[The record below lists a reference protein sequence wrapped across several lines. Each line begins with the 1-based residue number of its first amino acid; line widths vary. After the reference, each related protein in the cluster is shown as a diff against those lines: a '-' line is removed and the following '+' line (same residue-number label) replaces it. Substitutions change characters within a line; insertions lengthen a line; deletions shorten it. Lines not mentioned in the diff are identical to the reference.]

1 MREPNYYNVI
11 VDWHLYQFQFPKYST
26 NEHVAAARAWE
37 LTIEEYDP
45 IHPIIVGTYVERR
58 AKYIF
63 SSRILP
69 NIENTISL
77 SGTILRFQDYMISFL
92 IVIFFYLPA
101 SNCFHQASGAWGRG
115 RSNKQ
120 DR

>member
-45 IHPIIVGTYVERR
+45 IHPIIVGTYKHR
-58 AKYIF
+58 AKIY
-63 SSRILP
+63 
-69 NIENTISL
+69 
-77 SGTILRFQDYMISFL
+77 
-92 IVIFFYLPA
+92 FFFKNFTQYRQRYLPHRY
-101 SNCFHQASGAWGRG
+101 NT
-115 RSNKQ
+115 
-120 DR
+120 